1 MIFTHLERNIKRTQN
16 METADLYALFRK
28 YPSVTTDSR
37 SCPRDSIFFALK
49 GERFNGNLFADQ
61 ALDAGC
67 TYAVVDERPEGE
79 PANERIILV
88 DDVLTSLQQLAN
100 YHRRKLKIPIIGIT
114 GTNGK
119 TTTKELIAIS
129 LSREF
134 KVAYTQGNFNNHIGV
149 PLTLLSM
156 NRSHEIGVV
165 EMGANHPG
173 DIRELCE
180 IAEPDYGLITNVGKA
195 HLEGF
200 GSLENVIKT
209 KGELY
214 DFIREHGGK
223 VFVNKDDE
231 ILFELSEGMNRI
243 LYGRNDPSLFASGT
257 IVNASPFLEFDW
269 SFFDSSYRVKTRL
282 VGEFNFYNA
291 IAAVAVSK
299 FFGINADRISAALEE
314 YEPLNNRSQFK
325 RTERNDLIIDA
336 YNANPTSMKASLDFF
351 TSIPSSQPKMVILG
365 EMKELGEMS
374 EPEHRAMVDF
384 LQKQSYDRV
393 YLVGD
398 RFRNLI
404 PSDGSYRYFEDVESL
419 IASLNVEPV
428 TGHYILL
435 KGSHSVHLEKA
446 IDYL

>member
-1 MIFTHLERNIKRTQN
+1 
-16 METADLYALFRK
+16 MEIADLYALFQK

-37 SCPRDSIFFALK
+37 MCSKDSIFFALK
-49 GERFNGNLFADQ
+49 GDRFNGNLFADK
-61 ALDAGC
+61 ALEAGC
-67 TYAVVDERPEGE
+67 ALAVVDERSENDPFS
-79 PANERIILV
+79 ERIIVV
-88 DDVLTSLQQLAN
+88 DDVLATLQKLAN

-134 KVAYTQGNFNNHIGV
+134 KVAYTQGNYNNHIGV

-156 NRSHEIGVV
+156 NKSHEIGVI

-180 IAEPDYGLITNVGKA
+180 IVEPNYGLITNVGKA

-200 GSLENVIKT
+200 GSFENVIKT

-214 DFIREHGGK
+214 DFIRSHEGK
-223 VFVNKDDE
+223 VFVNKDNPV
-231 ILFELSEGMNRI
+231 LYELSEGMDRI
-243 LYGRNDPSLFASGT
+243 LYGKNDPSLFASGAIADAT
-257 IVNASPFLEFDW
+257 PFLEFDW

-282 VGEFNFYNA
+282 VGEFNFDNA

-299 FFGINADRISAALEE
+299 FFGINAERISAALEE
-314 YEPLNNRSQFK
+314 YEPRNHRSQFK
-325 RTERNDLIIDA
+325 RTEHNDLIIDA

-351 TSIPSSQPKMVILG
+351 TSIPSTLPKMVILG
-365 EMKELGEMS
+365 EMKELGEKS
-374 EPEHRAMVDF
+374 VEEHQKLLNF
-384 LQKQSYDRV
+384 LSQQSFDRI

-398 RFRNLI
+398 IFRKLNTTHLF
-404 PSDGSYRYFEDVESL
+404 FE
-419 IASLNVEPV
+419 NVEVLIQSLQKEPV
-428 TGHYILL
+428 NGHYILL
-435 KGSHSVHLEKA
+435 KGSHSVHLEKVV
-446 IDYL
+446 DYL